1 MTDALSLWLKKV
13 YAAAVGSKSKANL
26 DSNREIFT
34 NVYQNNLWGAASPEN
49 ESPFYSGPGSSD
61 PQIVDPYV
69 DAVKRF
75 FSSFPAKKKAV
86 DLGCG
91 DFRVG
96 SRIVDAFDS
105 YTACDVVPELVH
117 FNQRYWRHLPVD
129 FLVVD
134 LVQGEIPTGDVLIIR
149 QVLQH
154 LSNDDIAKF
163 TQSIPPGF
171 SYLLL
176 TEHLP
181 SENEFLANRDKVSGT
196 DIRLGSGSGV
206 VLTQPPFNMVFKSE
220 TTLISVPQ
228 FGGSIVTT
236 LYELW
241 GQRLRGFSDNLPR
254 P

>member
-1 MTDALSLWLKKV
+1 MDALGLWFKRIYV
-13 YAAAVGSKSKANL
+13 ATVGSTSKVNL
-26 DSNREIFT
+26 NSNREIFT
-34 NVYQNNLWGAASPEN
+34 NVYQNKLWGAASLEN

-69 DAVKRF
+69 ETVKRF
-75 FSSFPAKKKAV
+75 FATLPTKKKAV

-96 SRIVDAFDS
+96 SRIIDSFDS
-105 YTACDVVPELVH
+105 YTACDVVPELVD
-117 FNQRYWRHLPVD
+117 FNKNYWRHLPVE

-134 LVQGEIPTGDVLIIR
+134 LVKDEIPTGDVLILR

-154 LSNDDIAKF
+154 LSNDDISKF
-163 TQSIPPGF
+163 TQSIPRGF

-181 SENEFLANRDKVSGT
+181 SENDFLANRDKVSGT

-206 VLTQPPFNMVFKSE
+206 VLTQPPFNMTFKSE
-220 TTLISVPQ
+220 TTLLSVPQ

-236 LYELW
+236 LYVL
-241 GQRLRGFSDNLPR
+241 
-254 P
+254 

>member
-1 MTDALSLWLKKV
+1 MIDRLILRIKKT
-13 YAAAVGSKSKANL
+13 YAAAVESSNKSNL
-26 DSNREIFT
+26 ISNREIFT
-34 NVYQNNLWGAASPEN
+34 NVYQNKLWGAASPED

-75 FSSFPAKKKAV
+75 FSSLPPKKKAV

-96 SRIVDAFDS
+96 SRIVDTFDS
-105 YTACDVVPELVH
+105 YTACDVVPELLC
-117 FNQRYWRHLPVD
+117 FNQSYWRHLPVK
-129 FLVVD
+129 FLAVD
-134 LVQGEIPTGDVLIIR
+134 LVKDEIPTGDVLILR

-154 LSNDDIAKF
+154 LSNEDIVKF

-196 DIRLGSGSGV
+196 DIRLGIGSGV
-206 VLTQPPFNMVFKSE
+206 VLTQPPFDMSFKSE
-220 TTLISVPQ
+220 TILLSVPQ

-236 LYELW
+236 LYEL
-241 GQRLRGFSDNLPR
+241 
-254 P
+254 